1 MKDTAEHP
9 NGKNPGRVPP
19 QRLVVLS
26 FLLVIALGWILLMMP
41 FSTVREGRLHPV
53 DALFTA
59 VSATCVTGLI
69 VVDTGTEFT
78 MVGKGIILILI
89 QVGGLGLMTLS
100 TFLLVMLGRRPRLR
114 DRLAVLNVVGSAG
127 IRGWKG
133 LIRTVILTTLVL
145 EFAGAAVLAWRFYSH
160 YGFSL
165 RDAVM
170 RGAFHS
176 VSAFCNAGFS
186 LFPDS
191 LMGFGSDWWI
201 TLTHAALIFMGGI
214 GFLVL
219 YNLFQIRFWR
229 RDLASRGRLRLHS
242 RLALL
247 ASLLLIVLMFFPLL
261 INEWNHSLEGMPV
274 AEKINRAF
282 FQAVTPRT
290 GGFNTMPVEELR
302 SSSLWLTMLMM
313 FVGASPCGTGG
324 GIKTVTFVI
333 LVAAV
338 FSLVAHRD
346 RVVIFRRTVPEKTV
360 LEAMGI
366 VVLAAGLVFCG
377 VVLLFC
383 TENPAISVHSPGG
396 YFGEI
401 LFETVSAF
409 GTVGLSTGITPRL
422 SLAGK
427 LIIAAVVFMGRVGP
441 LAVALTIGKT
451 GGAPQATVRYP
462 EDIAVVG

>member
-1 MKDTAEHP
+1 MKAAAEQV
-9 NGKNPGRVPP
+9 NGSSPGRLPP

-41 FSTVREGRLHPV
+41 FSTVRSGRLHPV

-78 MVGKGIILILI
+78 MAGKGIILVLI

-100 TFLLVMLGRRPRLR
+100 TFLLVMLGRRPSIR
-114 DRLAVLNVVGSAG
+114 DRLAVLNVVGNTG
-127 IRGWKG
+127 IRGWRG
-133 LIRTVILTTLVL
+133 LIRMVILTTLTL
-145 EFAGAAVLAWRFYSH
+145 EFAGAAVLTWRFYSH
-160 YGFSL
+160 YGLSL
-165 RDAVM
+165 RDAAI
-170 RGAFHS
+170 RGGFHS

-191 LMGFGSDWWI
+191 LMGFGADWWI
-201 TLTHAALIFMGGI
+201 TLTHAALIFLGGI

-219 YNLFQIRFWR
+219 YNLFRIKFWR
-229 RDLASRGRLRLHS
+229 RDLASRGRLRLHG

-261 INEWNHSLEGMPV
+261 INEWNRSLEGMPA

-282 FQAVTPRT
+282 FQAVSPRT
-290 GGFNTMPVEELR
+290 GGFNTMPVEKMR
-302 SSSLWLTMLMM
+302 PSSLWLTMLMM

-333 LVAAV
+333 LIASV
-338 FSLVAHRD
+338 FSRVAHRD

-360 LEAMGI
+360 LEAVGI
-366 VVLAAGLVFCG
+366 SVLALGLVFCG
-377 VVLLFC
+377 AMFLFYS
-383 TENPAISVHSPGG
+383 ESPDISAHSPGG
-396 YFGEI
+396 FFGEI

-427 LIIAAVVFMGRVGP
+427 LIIGAVIFMGRVGP

-462 EDIAVVG
+462 EDVAVVG